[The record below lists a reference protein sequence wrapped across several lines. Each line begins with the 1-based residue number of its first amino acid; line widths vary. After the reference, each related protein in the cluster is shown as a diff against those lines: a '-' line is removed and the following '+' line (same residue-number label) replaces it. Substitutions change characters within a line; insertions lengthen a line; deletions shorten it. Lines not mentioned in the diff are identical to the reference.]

1 MAEMKMLDRIE
12 QSDRPPNRKEK
23 PESCYCSA
31 LPKGP
36 AYAYPATR
44 DGWPGRPRLVILE
57 TAQFRAQNDSLS
69 LSPVHDGSSL
79 HLNFRILAALSLGR
93 PIFCPANGPPAGS
106 GRVGQLHSDTLQT
119 IMAANS
125 SALFVPGPIIGAG
138 LPGLILASVAFS
150 AGGDGGRRAPEHRGA
165 LRITRALFQY
175 VGRPGQLFLR
185 CAD

>member
-57 TAQFRAQNDSLS
+57 TAQFRVQIDSLS

-93 PIFCPANGPPAGS
+93 PPFFVRANGKVS
-106 GRVGQLHSDTLQT
+106 NEVDQLGQFAS
-119 IMAANS
+119 
-125 SALFVPGPIIGAG
+125 AG
-138 LPGLILASVAFS
+138 LLGWWRRRQKS
-150 AGGDGGRRAPEHRGA
+150 A
-165 LRITRALFQY
+165 
-175 VGRPGQLFLR
+175 
-185 CAD
+185 